1 VTKTLRPPLAVE
13 GFSQAHAPSLPYNKN
28 SNQLS
33 IALDKREAVILIQA
47 NTPTRAAVTARELP
61 NFEELDITKSARINA
76 LK

>member
-1 VTKTLRPPLAVE
+1 VTKTLRPPPPVE
-13 GFSQAHAPSLPYNKN
+13 GFHQAHAPSLPYNEN